1 LQASDSFLT
10 KKLPHRRWCELEFL
24 RPAKSVTYTPWSIS
38 FVTDV
43 LVMYTRYKPLYVGF
57 KI

>member
-1 LQASDSFLT
+1 
-10 KKLPHRRWCELEFL
+10 LEFL
-24 RPAKSVTYTPWSIS
+24 RPAKSATYTPWSIS

-43 LVMYTRYKPLYVGF
+43 FAIYTRYKPLYVGF